1 MTRLDLGAAARRYR
15 RPAIIVL
22 ILLLLYT
29 LFGFLLVPRLIR
41 RQVVR
46 MADEM
51 LGLQARI
58 ERLRTNPYTFT
69 LEAQGLALREPGGA
83 ELFSCNELFLDFELS
98 SLFSWAWTFA
108 TIRLVEPRVEAVLLE
123 DGGTNLQALLPPS
136 AGQAETNDAGEAPAL
151 PRLVVHTFEIDS
163 GRARFE
169 DRTRPTPFRTMAG
182 PVSFTLTDFSTLPDE
197 DGDFAF
203 EAELESGAR
212 FTWSGSLGVNPVRSQ
227 GRFTLTGGHLPIT
240 KRYLQQLLR
249 FRVVDGRSDIG
260 FDYAVSLPGEGM
272 RIRLSDGSV
281 AVRDLVVAPEDEDV
295 ELLRL
300 RDLRL
305 SGIALDWPERNL
317 AIDEIAL
324 SSARLAAWR
333 NRDGSLN
340 LEKHLSM
347 APEDGREPAATGS
360 PAPPA
365 EAGDPFAG
373 WRFAL
378 GRLAVDDA
386 AIGLEDRTV
395 DPPMQSGID
404 GVRLEIRAIDNL
416 PGSTF
421 GFDLQAKVASGGTA
435 AADGRIGLLPQP
447 TLDAAVTID
456 GLSLLPLQAYLA
468 QLARVR
474 IDSGALSLA
483 GRLTS
488 NATEQMAY
496 RGAAKLTDLACHDVR
511 RDERL
516 LALGRMTADDLLLQ
530 LTAARLRIA
539 GIDLERPYGRLTIY
553 EDGSTNIGAALAP
566 GAGGDAAAAEGPE
579 GGAAEGPAGAGRG
592 AGLPLAIE
600 VDEVRIRDG
609 SADFA
614 DLSLPLPFASRI
626 EALKGTI
633 SEMATGGTSAR
644 VDLEGTV
651 DTHGLAR
658 VEGSLDLF
666 APDLRSDMAVAFRNV
681 EMSRLSPY
689 SRKFAGYEVLSGR
702 LSLDL
707 RYRITDRR
715 VESENEILLERLTLG
730 EKVDSPD
737 APNLPVKLAVAI
749 LKDKQGN
756 IELDIPV
763 GGTLDD
769 PEFAYGALVWK
780 AIKTVMTKIVTAPFR
795 ALARLIGSEEDL
807 EIVEFAPAAS
817 DLAPPAREKITQLAQ
832 ALAERPELSLE
843 LRGVFDPEIDAAA
856 IRRRQVEALLNGRLE
871 SLPQPATAEPAL
883 ASQRRRAALESL
895 FVERFPKEELDRLA
909 ASHTVPAGP
918 PADKKS
924 RVKEGDPVLDLPP
937 YLDDIRERLIAVQ
950 PVADEDLAGLASA
963 RAAAIRDA
971 LTSGGLVA
979 DQRVLTVEGGP
990 IEKKDAGD
998 NWVRL
1003 KLVLSTQ

>member
-1 MTRLDLGAAARRYR
+1 RYR
-15 RPAIIVL
+15 RPAITVL

-29 LFGFLLVPRLIR
+29 LFGFLLVPHLVR

-46 MADEM
+46 MADGT

-83 ELFSCNELFLDFELS
+83 ELLSCNELFLDFELS
-98 SLFSWAWTFA
+98 SLFRWAWTFA

-136 AGQAETNDAGEAPAL
+136 AGPAETNDAGEAPAL
-151 PRLVVHTFEIDS
+151 PRLVVHTFEIDF

-182 PVSFTLTDFSTLPDE
+182 PVSFTLTDFSTLPDD

-272 RIRLSDGSV
+272 RIKLSDGSV
-281 AVRDLVVAPEDEDV
+281 AVRDLVVAPEDEEV

-300 RDLRL
+300 PELRL
-305 SGIALDWPERNL
+305 SGIALDWPERVL

-324 SSARLAAWR
+324 SGARLAAWR
-333 NRDGSLN
+333 NQDGSLN
-340 LEKHLSM
+340 LEEHLSM
-347 APEDGREPAATGS
+347 APEGEREPAATGS
-360 PAPPA
+360 PAEPA
-365 EAGDPFAG
+365 EGGDPLAG
-373 WRFAL
+373 WRFTL

-421 GFDLQAKVASGGTA
+421 EFDLAAKVASGGTA

-496 RGAAKLTDLACHDVR
+496 RGAATLTDLACHDVR
-511 RDERL
+511 RDEHL
-516 LALGRMTADDLLLQ
+516 IAIGRMTAADLLLQ

-566 GAGGDAAAAEGPE
+566 GTGGDAAVAEGPQ
-579 GGAAEGPAGAGRG
+579 GGAVE

-626 EALKGTI
+626 EELKGVV
-633 SEMATGGTSAR
+633 SEMATGGASAR

-651 DTHGLAR
+651 DAHGLAR
-658 VEGSLDLF
+658 VEGNLDLF

-707 RYRITDRR
+707 HYRITDRR

-737 APNLPVKLAVAI
+737 APNLPVKLAVAM

-795 ALARLIGSEEDL
+795 ALARLIGSDKDL
-807 EIVEFAPAAS
+807 EYVEFAPAGS
-817 DLAPPAREKITQLAQ
+817 DLAPPAREKIGQLGQ

-843 LRGVFDPEIDAAA
+843 LRGVFDPAIDAAA
-856 IRRRQVEALLNGRLE
+856 IRRRAVDALVDGRLA

-883 ASQRRRAALESL
+883 ASERRRAALESL
-895 FVERFPKEELDRLA
+895 FVERFPQEDLDRLA

-918 PADKKS
+918 PADRKS

-937 YLDDIRERLIAVQ
+937 YLDDIRERLIAAQ
-950 PVADEDLAGLASA
+950 PVAEADLAGLAAA
-963 RAAAIRDA
+963 RAAVIRDA
-971 LTSGGLVA
+971 LTSGGLLA
-979 DQRVLTVEGGP
+979 DERVLTLEGGP
-990 IEKKDAGD
+990 IEEKDAGN

-1003 KLVLSTQ
+1003 KLVLGTK